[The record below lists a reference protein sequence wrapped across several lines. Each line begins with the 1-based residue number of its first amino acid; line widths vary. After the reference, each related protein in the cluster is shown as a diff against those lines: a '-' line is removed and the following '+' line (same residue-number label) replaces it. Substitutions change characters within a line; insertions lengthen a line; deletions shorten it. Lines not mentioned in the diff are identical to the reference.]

1 MNIIN
6 QFDLKIIKGI
16 SYFEIPD
23 WKDLN
28 WIQHAFLTRQGGMS
42 HPPYDSLNLDNRN
55 GDQEET
61 VFKNRNRVA
70 EFFDFDPNRLI
81 LLDQTHQDNILIL
94 KEPFLSLPK
103 GLEYDAMITNA
114 SNLILGILTADCL
127 PILIVDQKKRVIAAI
142 HAGRQGTALQITK
155 KVLKKMGL
163 EFGCLMSDLLIGVG
177 PSIGLC
183 CYEVDEKSFHH
194 EWKPFSISKGR
205 GKFKVNL
212 AQINLDQIK
221 EEGIQDGQIFW
232 VNLCTH
238 CHSDLFFS
246 YRKEGLTGR
255 QLSFIGM
262 MEK

>member
-6 QFDLKIIKGI
+6 RFGLKTKKGI

-23 WKDLN
+23 WKGLH
-28 WIQHAFLTRQGGMS
+28 WIQHAFLTRRGGMS
-42 HPPYDSLNLDNRN
+42 NPPYDSLNLDHRN

-61 VFKNRNRVA
+61 VSKNRNRVA
-70 EFFDFDPNRLI
+70 QFFGFDSNRLI
-81 LLDQTHQDNILIL
+81 LLDQRHQDNILLL

-103 GLEYDAMITNA
+103 GLEFDAMITNA
-114 SNLILGILTADCL
+114 SNLILGILTADCI

-155 KVLKKMGL
+155 KVLKRMGL
-163 EFGCLMSDLLIGVG
+163 EFGCLKSDLLIGVG
-177 PSIGLC
+177 PSIGPC
-183 CYEVDEKSFHH
+183 CYEIDEKSFHSG
-194 EWKPFSISKGR
+194 WRPFSILKGG
-205 GKFKVNL
+205 GKWKVNL

-221 EEGIQDGQIFW
+221 DEGIQDGQIFW

-246 YRKEGLTGR
+246 YRKEGQTGR
-255 QLSFIGM
+255 QLSFIGIV
-262 MEK
+262 E